1 MEPYK
6 KLLVLLIMIY
16 LHILDDFVLQNCLAK
31 LKQKDHWTD
40 IVKDHPLYKYDYIMA
55 LIAHATEWTTTVS
68 IPIFISFFIKPV
80 DTFLKVI
87 FLIIY
92 VITIAL
98 HAHIDNRKANV
109 KDINLI
115 IDQFLHVIQTIG
127 LWFVFCGI
135 WN

>member
-31 LKQKDHWTD
+31 LKQKDHWAD

-80 DTFLKVI
+80 DTFLKVV
-87 FLIIY
+87 FLLIY
-92 VITIAL
+92 VLTIFL
-98 HAHIDNRKANV
+98 HAHIDDRKANL

>member
-16 LHILDDFVLQNCLAK
+16 LHILDDFVLQNCLVK
-31 LKQKDHWTD
+31 LKQKDHWAD

-68 IPIFISFFIKPV
+68 IPIFISFFIKPA
-80 DTFLKVI
+80 DTFLKVS
-87 FLIIY
+87 FLLIY
-92 VITIAL
+92 IMTIVL
-98 HAHIDNRKANV
+98 HAYIDNRKANV